1 MNTGKKLKQSEME
14 KLFAI
19 YYQVLKE
26 NNALKQV
33 ENKELLIIFS
43 KYGFKPHNFEKE
55 INEQKQKLHDSVEN
69 FKKLTFESNNS

>member
-26 NNALKQV
+26 NIALKQV
-33 ENKELLIIFS
+33 ENKELLFIFS
-43 KYGFKPHNFEKE
+43 KYEFNPHNFEK
-55 INEQKQKLHDSVEN
+55 
-69 FKKLTFESNNS
+69 